1 MDEETKPKMEERL
14 LAKREEGERKSD
26 GITWGGVTEEVKRV
40 GSIAAPM
47 VVVTSSQYFLQMVC
61 VMMVGHLGE
70 LSLSS
75 TAIAISLAGVSGFS
89 LLLGMATALE
99 TLCGQAYGAQ
109 QYQKLGTQTYTAIFS
124 LTLVCV
130 PLSFLWFN
138 MGKLLLLMGQDPLI
152 SREAGRFIVWLV
164 PALLAYAALQPLV
177 RYFQTQSLTTP
188 MLIGS
193 SATLCLHV
201 PLCWVLVFKSGLHNL
216 GAALALG
223 ISYWLNVTFLV
234 LYMTFS
240 SACQKTRAPVSME
253 IFRGI
258 QEFFRFAVPS
268 AVMIC
273 LEWWSFEL
281 LILLSGLLPNPQLE
295 TSVLSVCLG
304 TISTLYAI
312 PFAIGAAGSTRV
324 SNELGAGNAQ
334 AARVAVYAVLLITI
348 FETSIMSAVLFATR
362 KVFGYA
368 FSNEKEVVDYVTKMS
383 PLVCLSVIIDSLQG
397 VLSGIA
403 RGCGWQH
410 IGAYVNLGAF
420 YLCGIP
426 VAATLGF
433 WVGLRGVGL
442 WIGIQVGA
450 IVQTSLLSIVTC
462 CTNWEKLASKAR
474 ERIFDGSYPADNGS
488 II

>member
-14 LAKREEGERKSD
+14 LARREEGGRKSD

-99 TLCGQAYGAQ
+99 TLCGQAYGAR

-240 SACQKTRAPVSME
+240 SACQKTLSFCVLVWMDRS
-253 IFRGI
+253 
-258 QEFFRFAVPS
+258 
-268 AVMIC
+268 

-304 TISTLYAI
+304 TISSLYAI

-334 AARVAVYAVLLITI
+334 AARVAVYAVLLIAVT
-348 FETSIMSAVLFATR
+348 ETSITSTVLFATR

-474 ERIFDGSYPADNGS
+474 ERIFDGSFSADNGS